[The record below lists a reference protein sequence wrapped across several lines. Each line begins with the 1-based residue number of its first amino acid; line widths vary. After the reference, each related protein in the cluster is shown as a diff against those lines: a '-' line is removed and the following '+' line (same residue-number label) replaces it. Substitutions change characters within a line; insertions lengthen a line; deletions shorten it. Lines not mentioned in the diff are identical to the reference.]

1 MDRVEKTKKNNY
13 QKLHSGSTGITIIHV
28 DLNSPYQI
36 CEMLL
41 NYSNTILF
49 KIMRTPLQ
57 ETLFA
62 QPTSLITKQCLPIKT
77 KRGVMK
83 GLY

>member
-1 MDRVEKTKKNNY
+1 
-13 QKLHSGSTGITIIHV
+13 
-28 DLNSPYQI
+28 
-36 CEMLL
+36 MLL

-62 QPTSLITKQCLPIKT
+62 QPKSLIAKQRLPIKT
-77 KRGVMK
+77 KGE
-83 GLY
+83 L